1 MKKKIISYFLGFVLF
16 FALGKCCFLLPIGEK
31 REFDIETKYWE
42 DILKKYQT
50 EITTLET
57 YYDSIESW
65 DFMPISYW
73 WMGRDCVC
81 MDPFERQY
89 YPIKSSHPV
98 SEFLEFM
105 EENRDFPGLP
115 YGGGIIQ
122 IWGDLSSRFGKRVL
136 EVRIYNDG
144 YISLRLI
151 YSPNGYPDMEN
162 LDSSDEI
169 ETELI
174 GDGWYWMYRRNLS
187 WSCF

>member
-50 EITTLET
+50 EIKMLEA

-73 WMGRDCVC
+73 WMEKECVC
-81 MDPFERQY
+81 MDPYERQY
-89 YPIKSSHPV
+89 YPIKSSHSV
-98 SEFLEFM
+98 REFLEFM
-105 EENRDFPGLP
+105 KQNRDFP
-115 YGGGIIQ
+115 YRARMID
-122 IWGDLSSRFGKRVL
+122 IWGDLSSRFAKRVL
-136 EVRIYNDG
+136 AVRLYDDG

-151 YSPNGYPDMEN
+151 YSPDGYPDMEIAEN
-162 LDSSDEI
+162 SEEVEI
-169 ETELI
+169 DLI
-174 GDGWYWMYRRNLS
+174 GDGWYLMYRRDLCI
-187 WSCF
+187 SCV